1 MIMKPK
7 NKHNE
12 YKSFRQ
18 GLYKTNQ
25 KPEYCESVH
34 EIIHNK
40 KTKKTRKPK
49 EKQITQITQNSYNQ
63 TTKEVPN
70 LLEQINSLNS
80 SNINI
85 KITKAYNNNII
96 IINHNDNNKDDNND
110 DDELLNEN
118 LFDLDFK
125 DGDIIEKEIEKIQ
138 KPKKEELSNFD
149 IFDYS
154 KCLAG
159 EIKLLLQNKRKC
171 KSMDERKK

>member
-1 MIMKPK
+1 MIIKLEK
-7 NKHNE
+7 KQNE

-18 GLYKTNQ
+18 GLYKINP
-25 KPEYCESVH
+25 KPEYCQAVH
-34 EIIHNK
+34 ENIHNK
-40 KTKKTRKPK
+40 KTKKARKPN
-49 EKQITQITQNSYNQ
+49 EKRITQITQNNSNW
-63 TTKEVPN
+63 TIEEVPN

-80 SNINI
+80 SITYI
-85 KITKAYNNNII
+85 KITKVYNNINT
-96 IINHNDNNKDDNND
+96 INHNDNNDDDD
-110 DDELLNEN
+110 DDELLNEI

-125 DGDIIEKEIEKIQ
+125 DGDIIEKEIEKIIQ
-138 KPKKEELSNFD
+138 KQNKKEDLSNFD

>member
-1 MIMKPK
+1 MIIKLEK
-7 NKHNE
+7 KQNE

-18 GLYKTNQ
+18 GLYKINQ
-25 KPEYCESVH
+25 KPEYCEAVH

-40 KTKKTRKPK
+40 KTKKTRKPN
-49 EKQITQITQNSYNQ
+49 EKRITQITQNNSNW
-63 TTKEVPN
+63 TIEEVPN

-80 SNINI
+80 SITYI
-85 KITKAYNNNII
+85 KITKAYNNNIN
-96 IINHNDNNKDDNND
+96 IINYNDNDDD
-110 DDELLNEN
+110 DDELLSEN

-125 DGDIIEKEIEKIQ
+125 DGDIIEKEIEKIIQ
-138 KPKKEELSNFD
+138 KQNKKEDLSNFD

>member
-1 MIMKPK
+1 MIIKLEK
-7 NKHNE
+7 KQNE
-12 YKSFRQ
+12 YKSCRQ
-18 GLYKTNQ
+18 GLYKINQ
-25 KPEYCESVH
+25 KPEYCEAVH

-40 KTKKTRKPK
+40 KTKKTRKPN
-49 EKQITQITQNSYNQ
+49 QRRIIQITQNNSNW
-63 TTKEVPN
+63 TIEEVPN

-80 SNINI
+80 SITYI
-85 KITKAYNNNII
+85 KITKAYNNNIN
-96 IINHNDNNKDDNND
+96 IINYNDNDDD
-110 DDELLNEN
+110 DDELLSEN

-125 DGDIIEKEIEKIQ
+125 DGDIIEKEIEKIIQ
-138 KPKKEELSNFD
+138 KQNKKEDLSNFD